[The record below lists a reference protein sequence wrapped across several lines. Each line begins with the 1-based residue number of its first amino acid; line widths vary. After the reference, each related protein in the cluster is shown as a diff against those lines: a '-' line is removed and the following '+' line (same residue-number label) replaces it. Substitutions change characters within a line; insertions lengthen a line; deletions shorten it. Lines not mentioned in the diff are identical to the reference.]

1 MVYIRLGGKH
11 MNKTEIFEND
21 ETYIVE
27 TYESGA
33 TVKYLKPIEENFDVE
48 EKKLS
53 DIEQATLDTAL
64 NVEYLVCLSE
74 LNV

>member
-1 MVYIRLGGKH
+1 
-11 MNKTEIFEND
+11 MNKTEIFEDGN
-21 ETYIVE
+21 TYIVE
-27 TYESGA
+27 TYENGT
-33 TVKYLKPIEENFDVE
+33 TVKYLKPVEEIFDVE

>member
-1 MVYIRLGGKH
+1 
-11 MNKTEIFEND
+11 MNKTEVIENGN
-21 ETYIVE
+21 TYIVE
-27 TYESGA
+27 TYENGA
-33 TVKYLKPIEENFDVE
+33 TVKYLKPVGENFNVE

>member
-1 MVYIRLGGKH
+1 

-21 ETYIVE
+21 ETYILE

-33 TVKYLKPIEENFDVE
+33 TVKYLKPVEENSDVE

>member
-1 MVYIRLGGKH
+1 
-11 MNKTEIFEND
+11 MNKTEIFEDGN
-21 ETYIVE
+21 TYILE

-33 TVKYLKPIEENFDVE
+33 TVKYLKPVEENFEVE
-48 EKKLS
+48 KEKLS

-74 LNV
+74 LNI

>member
-1 MVYIRLGGKH
+1 
-11 MNKTEIFEND
+11 MNKTEIFENG

-27 TYESGA
+27 TYENG
-33 TVKYLKPIEENFDVE
+33 TTIKYLKPIENSSPID
-48 EKKLS
+48 EKTKLS

-74 LNV
+74 LNI

>member
-1 MVYIRLGGKH
+1 
-11 MNKTEIFEND
+11 MNKTEVIENGN
-21 ETYIVE
+21 TYIVE

-33 TVKYLKPIEENFDVE
+33 TVKYLKPVEENFDVE

>member
-1 MVYIRLGGKH
+1 MDI
-11 MNKTEIFEND
+11 TEIIED
-21 ETYIVE
+21 GKTYILE

-33 TVKYLKPIEENFDVE
+33 TVKHLKSVEENFE
-48 EKKLS
+48 AKKKLS

-74 LNV
+74 LNI